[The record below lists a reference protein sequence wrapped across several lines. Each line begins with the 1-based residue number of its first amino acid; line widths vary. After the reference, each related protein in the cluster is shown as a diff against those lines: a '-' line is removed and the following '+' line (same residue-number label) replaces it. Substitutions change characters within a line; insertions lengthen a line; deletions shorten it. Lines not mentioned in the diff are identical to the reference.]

1 MMLNWPWWTYSIL
14 ASILWGLHFNL
25 LVKVSN
31 VLPRDIYTPLT
42 LFFVTA
48 NSIWFILLLAHKQ
61 VFDNIMT
68 LWHAGTEIRWS
79 LLILIA
85 TTVAAAT
92 LLTIAMQLSNNAT
105 LASLLD
111 ITYPIFV
118 ALVAWLLFKE
128 GHFDWTMLVGGALI
142 FSGSLL
148 IIWKHG

>member
-1 MMLNWPWWTYSIL
+1 MQTWPWWTFSIF
-14 ASILWGLHFNL
+14 ASVLWGLHFNL

-48 NSIWFILLLAHKQ
+48 NSMWIVLLFAHKQ
-61 VFDNIMT
+61 VFANIHL
-68 LWHAGTEIRWS
+68 LWQAGPQIR
-79 LLILIA
+79 LYTLILIA
-85 TTVAAAT
+85 TTLSAAV
-92 LLTIAMQLSNNAT
+92 LLTIAMQLSNSAT

-128 GHFDWTMLVGGALI
+128 GHFDWTIIVGGALI
-142 FSGSLL
+142 FCGSIL